1 MDTSEP
7 ERPAD
12 TCSAASRTLLDAA
25 APPAL
30 VANAGLLDVAELSL
44 ANALLGCGQ
53 AHLFE
58 KWAEPGTDDAEKHV
72 FFDQLASLDAAY
84 PGGLSA
90 YVVTARRLLA
100 ASAKGDNPLQGWT
113 PALPPAD
120 AGTSL
125 DPTSAESFAMEARG
139 LEEAVRLGFVVVAGG
154 VGERLGYSGIKLSLP
169 CEIVSGIPVL
179 QHYCAH
185 IVSLQSLLTE
195 RLGRAVRLPLAIMT
209 SHETHART
217 QQMLQ
222 ANHYFGLAPS
232 QVTLLLQKNVAALAD
247 ASAKLA
253 LEPGS
258 PYRVQTKPH
267 GHGDVHALLHATGLA
282 ARWAREGVSWLFFLQ
297 DSSTLYFAHYIAS
310 LGVGASRGLEVTF
323 VATPRKAKMAL
334 GMLATMVH
342 ESGTTRPIVPV
353 EYNEIEP
360 LLAKSS
366 AAGAKGGA
374 ANGDVNQPNGY
385 SAYPGNTNGILLAMA
400 PYLEVL
406 KATRG
411 QVDEFV
417 NPKYTDHSRTVFK
430 SSTRLEC
437 LMQNVAWM
445 YPAAAPI
452 GYVIYPPTY
461 GYFPAKNDLATA
473 AALSAKGVP
482 PYAAA
487 TAEFAIYNAHAA
499 TLRAFGATVPLPVD
513 RSFQGVLA
521 PLGPAVVLHPSVA
534 PCFSELRARLPS
546 PELIRVSDR
555 STLLL
560 SGRRVAILA
569 LQLDGALDI
578 SVCDAATLVV
588 HSLAIVNEGWQFD
601 ELAPTVIS
609 AKECPDVL
617 RMRGYT
623 LRKRGCRCVAITT
636 PGHYAIRDGELQKVA
651 DGSEG
656 SWSHLLA
663 QRAAAA
669 SKPAGGAAAHDGR
682 APPVDPKR
690 QANFT
695 FGVPIGGPLQA
706 PTPPPPRGLWSSNA
720 VTLAPRAFIHLPLV
734 LASPSVAT
742 VDIRPSTTGLLL
754 TLLAEAGEGGP
765 VLPPV
770 PLPCVLADA
779 PAETIELAVP
789 GSGVYALELRNTNF
803 LSLVAFSAKVEH
815 EPVAERH
822 RVAMLQ
828 ELSARRLEL
837 ERVAQQEAE
846 LLQSEEA
853 LARRL
858 WEVQET
864 RRRHQVIQQ
873 QLSEEVASVELALA
887 KPEQRISAEY
897 RQPKPR
903 GSMEEKGSSK

>member
-1 MDTSEP
+1 MAKGT
-7 ERPAD
+7 
-12 TCSAASRTLLDAA
+12 
-25 APPAL
+25 
-30 VANAGLLDVAELSL
+30 VQAGTAQSLLDVAELSL

-297 DSSTLYFAHYIAS
+297 DSSTLYFSHYIAS

-623 LRKRGCRCVAITT
+623 LRKRGC
-636 PGHYAIRDGELQKVA
+636 
-651 DGSEG
+651 
-656 SWSHLLA
+656 
-663 QRAAAA
+663 
-669 SKPAGGAAAHDGR
+669 
-682 APPVDPKR
+682 
-690 QANFT
+690 
-695 FGVPIGGPLQA
+695 
-706 PTPPPPRGLWSSNA
+706 SSNA